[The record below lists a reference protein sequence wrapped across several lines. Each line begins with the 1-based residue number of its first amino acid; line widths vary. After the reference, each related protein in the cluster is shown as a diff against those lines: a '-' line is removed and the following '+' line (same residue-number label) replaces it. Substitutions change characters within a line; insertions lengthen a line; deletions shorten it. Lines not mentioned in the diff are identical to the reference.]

1 MSSKNGRWRN
11 SQCLRR
17 SAACCLRHG
26 RRGVAALVVLLLI
39 SVTLALSYAMVR
51 SQGTAVLLADNT
63 LLAAQARQA
72 ALSGMAIAMMTLHSS
87 NRWSGADTTLVQD
100 LSSSERFEVRFET
113 GDASLG
119 AGSPEYGDWPYRLTV
134 VSTGFA
140 RDPTHSAREIS
151 HQVRSTVRLVP
162 RQLAPE
168 PANWQ
173 SDVLNYTLYQ
183 WAPGTVSIDPPARV
197 EGRVRLQSRLHL
209 GCNCAWSDAA
219 RATYLIDLNAM
230 RSKTP
235 AATGLKWLQLDYRPF
250 SNGPI
255 WLPHSW
261 QEYGLVRLLDDIW
274 NPFAADMDVSTVDSE
289 SVTRSLASAY
299 STDRYQ
305 IYAGGRTY
313 SAVAVGYSHTGVSF
327 QPAPE
332 SNPLGVFY
340 RGGDIELRDNVTIR
354 GSLMAWS
361 DSSADVV
368 MSGRGVNVESFDLP
382 GLVGGDGRADS
393 AVRLPT
399 VVSTGDITIGTDSQT
414 SVRGML
420 AAVDRFEVASDAQAD
435 TELML
440 EGKVVARE
448 FVILK
453 RSEWDRSSTWWGARW
468 AEYNALSFWQRS
480 VTPFPVWLAA
490 YYGLDY
496 RPRLIIKEDS
506 QPGRYFWP
514 TTNGPV
520 YVPHAADD
528 GLRWDLVSW
537 TINQE

>member
-1 MSSKNGRWRN
+1 VSSKNGRWRN

-173 SDVLNYTLYQ
+173 SDVLDYTLYQ
-183 WAPGTVSIDPPARV
+183 WAPGTVSIDPPA
-197 EGRVRLQSRLHL
+197 
-209 GCNCAWSDAA
+209 
-219 RATYLIDLNAM
+219 
-230 RSKTP
+230 
-235 AATGLKWLQLDYRPF
+235 
-250 SNGPI
+250 
-255 WLPHSW
+255 
-261 QEYGLVRLLDDIW
+261 
-274 NPFAADMDVSTVDSE
+274 PFAADMDVSTVNSE

-368 MSGRGVNVESFDLP
+368 MNGRGVNVESFDLP

>member
-1 MSSKNGRWRN
+1 MNSRN
-11 SQCLRR
+11 HEYR
-17 SAACCLRHG
+17 SAPRPICPAIRSFRS

-39 SVTLALSYAMVR
+39 AVTLALSYAMVR
-51 SQGTAVLLADNT
+51 SQGTAALLADNT

-72 ALSGMAIAMMTLHSS
+72 ALSGMAVAMMTLHNST
-87 NRWSGADTTLVQD
+87 RWNGADTTLVQN
-100 LSSSERFEVRFET
+100 LSGSERFEVRFET

-119 AGSPEYGDWPYRLTV
+119 AGSADYGDWPYRVTV

-140 RDPTHSAREIS
+140 RDPSDSARQVS

-183 WAPGTVSIDPPARV
+183 WASGTVSIDPPARV
-197 EGRVRLQSRLHL
+197 EGRVRLQGTLHL
-209 GCNCAWSDAA
+209 GCNYAWPDTA
-219 RATYLIDLNAM
+219 RATYFTDLNAM

-235 AATGLKWLQLDYRPF
+235 SATGLKWLQLDYRPF

-255 WLPHSW
+255 WLPYSW

-274 NPFAADMDVSTVDSE
+274 NPFTADMDVSTVNSE
-289 SVTRSLASAY
+289 SVTRSLASTY

-305 IYAGGRTY
+305 IYSGGRTY
-313 SAVAVGYSHTGVSF
+313 SAVALAYSHTGVSF

-340 RGGDIELRDNVTIR
+340 RSGDIELRSNVTIR
-354 GSLMAWS
+354 GSLLAWS

-368 MSGRGVNVESFDLP
+368 MSGRGVNLQSFDLP
-382 GLVGGDGRADS
+382 GLVGSDGRAGS

-399 VVSTGDITIGTDSQT
+399 VVSSGDITIGTDSQT
-414 SVRGML
+414 SVRGLL
-420 AAVDRFEVASDAQAD
+420 AAVDRFEVVGDAQAD
-435 TELML
+435 IELLL
-440 EGKVVARE
+440 EGKIVARE
-448 FVILK
+448 FLIPK
-453 RSEWDRSSTWWGARW
+453 RTEWDKTSTWWAARW
-468 AEYNALSFWQRS
+468 TEYSALSSWQRS

-496 RPRLIIKEDS
+496 RPRLVIKDDS
-506 QPGRYFWP
+506 QAGRYFWP

-528 GLRWDLVSW
+528 GLRWDLVGW
-537 TINQE
+537 TVNQE

>member
-1 MSSKNGRWRN
+1 MRSKYRRRRN

-17 SAACCLRHG
+17 SAACCLRRG
-26 RRGVAALVVLLLI
+26 RRGVAVLVVLLLI

-63 LLAAQARQA
+63 LLAARARQA

-87 NRWSGADTTLVQD
+87 SRWSGADTTLVKD

-113 GDASLG
+113 GDASLA
-119 AGSPEYGDWPYRLTV
+119 AGSPEYGDWPYRVTV

-140 RDPTHSAREIS
+140 RDPTHSAREVS
-151 HQVRSTVRLVP
+151 HQVQSTVRLVP

-197 EGRVRLQSRLHL
+197 EGRVRLQSTLHL
-209 GCNCAWSDAA
+209 GCNYAWPDTA
-219 RATYLIDLNAM
+219 RATYFTDLNAM

-235 AATGLKWLQLDYRPF
+235 SATGLKWLQLDYRPF
-250 SNGPI
+250 SNGPVF
-255 WLPHSW
+255 LPYSK
-261 QEYGLVRLLDDIW
+261 QENGLVRLLDDIW
-274 NPFAADMDVSTVDSE
+274 NPFAADMDVSTVDSK

-299 STDRYQ
+299 SSDRYQ

-313 SAVAVGYSHTGVSF
+313 SAVAVGYSHTGVSL

-340 RGGDIELRDNVTIR
+340 RSGDIELRSNVTIR
-354 GSLMAWS
+354 GSLLAWS

-368 MSGRGVNVESFDLP
+368 MTGRGVNLQSFDLP
-382 GLVGGDGRADS
+382 GLVGSDGRAGS

-414 SVRGML
+414 SVRGLL

-435 TELML
+435 IELLL
-440 EGKVVARE
+440 EGKIVARE

-453 RSEWDRSSTWWGARW
+453 RTEWDKTSAWWAARW
-468 AEYNALSFWQRS
+468 AEYCAISPWQRS
-480 VTPFPVWLAA
+480 ENPFPVWLAA

-496 RPRLIIKEDS
+496 RPRLIVKEDS

-514 TTNGPV
+514 ATNGPV

-537 TINQE
+537 TVNQE